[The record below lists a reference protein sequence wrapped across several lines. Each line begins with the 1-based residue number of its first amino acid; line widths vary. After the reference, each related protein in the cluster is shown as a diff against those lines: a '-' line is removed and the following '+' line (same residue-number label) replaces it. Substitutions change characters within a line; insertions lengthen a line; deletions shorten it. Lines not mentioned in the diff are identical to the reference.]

1 MGIGGDFLCLAA
13 GEVVI
18 LPNILGRVKRWCF
31 QEVEDSFD
39 VVMEMR
45 WVVFFCLFRGVRLGY
60 YISSAST
67 PFSIRQQIPK
77 LKCNTLNKIH
87 LKT

>member
-1 MGIGGDFLCLAA
+1 MTGCDFLCLAA

-18 LPNILGRVKRWCF
+18 LPKNLGRVRRRCF

-39 VVMEMR
+39 VVIEMR

-60 YISSAST
+60 YISCASP

-77 LKCNTLNKIH
+77 LKCNVLDKIH
-87 LKT
+87 LQS